1 MGVLTFVC
9 NIGSSLFLLYEIM
22 LLATLMSKNVPLEGK
37 GMLIGLYSWAGSV
50 GVLVVSKCGGAL
62 YDINKNLTWTYA
74 GCYSSS
80 ITAKSRGYCT
90 RRAIRQTAEIPSSR

>member
-50 GVLVVSKCGGAL
+50 GVLVVSKCGDFG
-62 YDINKNLTWTYA
+62 DIHRSGNRDVDL
-74 GCYSSS
+74 C
-80 ITAKSRGYCT
+80 RLLFF
-90 RRAIRQTAEIPSSR
+90 